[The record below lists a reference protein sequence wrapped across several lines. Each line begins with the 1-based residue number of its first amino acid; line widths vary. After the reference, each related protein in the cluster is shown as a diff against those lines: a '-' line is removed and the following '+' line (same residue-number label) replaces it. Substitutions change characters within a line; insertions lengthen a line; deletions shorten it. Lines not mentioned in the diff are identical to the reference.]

1 MTTTEKDP
9 LFAWNNSNGAGVDSD
24 SLTAFQR
31 LVRTRRSVR
40 RFLDRPVEREKLLAC
55 AEAARLAPSAE
66 NVEPWRFVILDDP
79 ELKRNFAEAAF
90 SGIYRPTRWAARAPV
105 LVAILARPDI
115 FANRIGKQI
124 QGTNYYLID
133 IGIAGEHF
141 VLQAHEL
148 GLGTCWIGW
157 FHEKKARKALG
168 LSRKYKVVSLLAVGY
183 PEPRE
188 PKPKKRRA
196 LEEIVFFNDV
206 PK

>member
-9 LFAWNNSNGAGVDSD
+9 PYAWNNSNGAGVDSD

-79 ELKRNFAEAAF
+79 ELKRRFAEAAF